1 MASTFRLKRKTFG
14 FLGGLTGFNNFSKAA
29 QAMTS
34 GAKGAGAIAAK
45 QTAIGTAKL
54 GALGATAYGGKQVFD
69 KMTGEG

>member
-45 QTAIGTAKL
+45 QAAINNEKIFL
-54 GALGATAYGGKQVFD
+54 LNLFISVFLSVY
-69 KMTGEG
+69 E